1 MKLSTE
7 TISVLK
13 NFSTI
18 NANLMVKTGSSLST
32 MSAMKN
38 IIAKADVTEE
48 FPSDFAIYDLNE
60 FLSALSLFGKPD
72 LEFNND
78 FVIITEEGTSKSLK
92 YWFSDPSVVT
102 TPSKEISMPST
113 ELTFSLSSDT
123 LNEITKAAAVIGVP
137 DMALAGGKLMVT
149 DKKNTTAN
157 AYETMIDSIDD
168 NDGADADYKFWFKVE
183 NLKLIPGSYDV
194 EVSSKKISHFTNTKL
209 GVQYWIALEPE
220 SVYTASEPAAV
231 NND

>member
-1 MKLSTE
+1 MKLTTE

-18 NANLMVKTGSSLST
+18 NANLKVNAGSSIST

-38 IIAKADVTEE
+38 IVAKADVSEE
-48 FPSDFAIYDLNE
+48 FLSDFAIYDLNE

-72 LEFNND
+72 LEFGND

-92 YWFSDPSVVT
+92 YWYSDPSVVT

-113 ELTFSLSSDT
+113 ELTFNLSSET
-123 LNEITKAAAVIGVP
+123 LERITKAAAIIGVP
-137 DMALAGGKLMVT
+137 DMALSGGKLMVT
-149 DKKNTTAN
+149 DKKNTNAN
-157 AYETMIDSIDD
+157 AFETSLDVGDI
-168 NDGADADYKFWFKVE
+168 AAEYKFWFKVE
-183 NLKLIPGSYDV
+183 NLKVMPGAYDV

-220 SVYTASEPAAV
+220 STYNA
-231 NND
+231 